1 MIELFR
7 LLKTNERGQG
17 MVEYG
22 IIVALVVVIAV
33 SVFAQGGGLGT
44 AITGLFT
51 RLSTSVGGV
60 SP

>member
-1 MIELFR
+1 
-7 LLKTNERGQG
+7 

-33 SVFAQGGGLGT
+33 SVFAQGGALGT

>member
-7 LLKTNERGQG
+7 WLKTNERGQG

-33 SVFAQGGGLGT
+33 SVFAQGGALGT